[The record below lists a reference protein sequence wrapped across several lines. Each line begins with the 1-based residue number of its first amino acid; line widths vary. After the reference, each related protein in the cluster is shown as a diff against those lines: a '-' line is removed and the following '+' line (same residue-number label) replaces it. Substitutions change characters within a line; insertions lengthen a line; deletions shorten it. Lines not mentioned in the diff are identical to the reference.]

1 MFDTQRFKNLFA
13 FIDNE
18 KVRYQWVRAQ
28 LLSIPRGKSI
38 LDAGAGE
45 CQYKKFCDHLSYT
58 SQDLGEYD
66 GRGDEV
72 GLQTKKWDN
81 TKLDIVCDIIKMP
94 VVSEHFDY
102 VLCTE
107 VLEHVPFPDLAVKEM
122 ARVLKPGGS
131 LIVSSPFCSQTH
143 FAPFHFCTGFN
154 IYWYRAVF
162 EAYGLEITEVYKNG
176 NFFTYVQQ
184 ELLRAPLIGKKY
196 SRFGVL
202 SLLLYIVVVP
212 VVLLLLVLNFFSKD
226 SSELL
231 CFGYHVVA
239 RKKP

>member
-1 MFDTQRFKNLFA
+1 MFDKKRINNLFA

-18 KVRYQWVRAQ
+18 KVRYQWVREQ
-28 LLSIPRGKSI
+28 LLSIPKGKSI

-45 CQYKKFCDHLSYT
+45 CQYKKFCEHLSYT

-66 GRGDEV
+66 GRGDSI

-81 TKLDIVCDIIKMP
+81 TKLDIICDIINMP
-94 VVSEHFDY
+94 LDSGRFDY

-107 VLEHVPFPDLAVKEM
+107 VLEHVPFPDQAIREM
-122 ARVLKPGGS
+122 SRVLKPGGS

-154 IYWYRAVF
+154 IYWYKAVF
-162 EAYGLEITEVYKNG
+162 ETCGLEITEVAKNG

-196 SRFGVL
+196 SLFGIL
-202 SLLLYIVVVP
+202 SLLLYVAVIPIVF
-212 VVLLLLVLNFFSKD
+212 LLLILNFFSKD

-231 CFGYHVVA
+231 CFGYQIVA
-239 RKKP
+239 RKRL